1 MDECFD
7 AVKGCKI
14 WYINQ
19 YGNNLITLNGIPT
32 LFLFSNS
39 RMTYVLLLVF
49 WYMFSFS
56 LSALSEKCPIEI
68 YKAVCFLRI
77 KIVFTIQRPKLL
89 YLYLIPR
96 VFWNAENQAFFRTIP
111 ILEVVQ
117 QWIKNQWQRN
127 ISLQNKVS
135 IVSILFF
142 ITFLNHKISC
152 KLHGYR
158 MSSWGKNKLTSDIWI
173 SGSVSA
179 LGGFSLTG
187 WAWNVIQW
195 II

>member
-1 MDECFD
+1 MAYVFVFFICLIRKVSYWNLLGSMFHTNQNCFHNTTSKT
-7 AVKGCKI
+7 V
-14 WYINQ
+14 
-19 YGNNLITLNGIPT
+19 
-32 LFLFSNS
+32 
-39 RMTYVLLLVF
+39 V
-49 WYMFSFS
+49 S
-56 LSALSEKCPIEI
+56 L
-68 YKAVCFLRI
+68 
-77 KIVFTIQRPKLL
+77 
-89 YLYLIPR
+89 
-96 VFWNAENQAFFRTIP
+96 RTIP

-135 IVSILFF
+135 IVCILFF

-152 KLHGYR
+152 KLYGYR

>member
-1 MDECFD
+1 
-7 AVKGCKI
+7 
-14 WYINQ
+14 
-19 YGNNLITLNGIPT
+19 
-32 LFLFSNS
+32 
-39 RMTYVLLLVF
+39 
-49 WYMFSFS
+49 MFSFS

-77 KIVFTIQRPKLL
+77 KIVFTIQRPKLV

-117 QWIKNQWQRN
+117 QWIKKQWQRN

-135 IVSILFF
+135 IVCILFF
-142 ITFLNHKISC
+142 ITSLNNKISC

-158 MSSWGKNKLTSDIWI
+158 MSSWGKNKLTSDIWT